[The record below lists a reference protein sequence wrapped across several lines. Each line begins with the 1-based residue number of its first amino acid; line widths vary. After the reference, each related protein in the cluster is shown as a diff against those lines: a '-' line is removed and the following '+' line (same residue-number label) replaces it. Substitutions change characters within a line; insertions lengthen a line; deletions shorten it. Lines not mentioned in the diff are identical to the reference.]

1 MTATMHA
8 IIDHY
13 NGAKYLLKLWSIL
26 SLLHYSKSFSPRL
39 YRIRIRHPINNA
51 QKNKCHN
58 LHLIRHMAEK
68 EMVADCSNEYLNK
81 RLEKHG
87 FSKRRLTIASSDLPL
102 VVEVHHAGTWSLGHM
117 ISFQLPTKHGS
128 PPRVQVQLLNNH
140 GDEDVAAAAGV
151 VMMDLGQVTY
161 IWKSPP
167 SPFPSADW
175 KEQVQQELD
184 HFPIRHTEQ
193 AMQRLYA
200 NAVINQDNGGLTKKD
215 VTQMIQDAPE
225 IDRPH
230 TDEVLRKLVKTGK
243 NMGRLVDSTMAAE
256 ILFEQYS
263 GSLIQHAV
271 AGQVLAMDADLGG
284 RFKRLSCTAV
294 AFQTSDGDGE
304 GKPSSCML
312 SIINGGW
319 LALDESVRAGTEA
332 RKFAKRTDGP
342 LRTVADERIAHRLEC
357 LAMGQMLEQI
367 NIHVENDHRELEVD
381 VREALQAMNLP
392 ISPDGAQEALVKIG
406 RWSKD
411 STTIKLEPWS
421 KDTLDAAKWYA
432 AMDIERRN
440 ILKETKLNN
449 VEGRLDLTMVPC
461 VCIDAERTTFR
472 DDAIG
477 IRPRSMTGRKVV
489 IDASKWEVMVHIA
502 DVTDI
507 YTSNKNS
514 RFTSLLQEAATNRGM
529 SRYDLPLGPLHL
541 MPPLV
546 LKALSL
552 DTTKVNPTANT
563 ASESVGVN
571 RCVTLWAYID
581 ERTGKIMDAGVERT
595 LISKPKALSFA
606 EATTLLETNPQLDSR
621 HPLMAARSILAV
633 VDRILTLWSVQQT
646 QDNANSKKRE
656 ERLVVRELVA
666 KEQYQGNG
674 RDDGSNGFQRSRG
687 HRLVDVALDMH
698 GFALRG
704 LLRRSKAP
712 VPMASGVKDGGRVG
726 TAPLR
731 RFVDGMAQRQAVSVL
746 CNFGGPP
753 LTSEDC
759 KVINQQMDQAR
770 NNLSNLSATK
780 DRVNPNQ
787 LESLR
792 ALQAYLVDR
801 STPILSALSTGRE
814 NEVTIEGI
822 GTIAKC
828 KGVKGTLGPGAKVNV
843 TVVNMN
849 PEKGILV
856 VTLVN

>member
-1 MTATMHA
+1 M
-8 IIDHY
+8 II
-13 NGAKYLLKLWSIL
+13 L
-26 SLLHYSKSFSPRL
+26 
-39 YRIRIRHPINNA
+39 
-51 QKNKCHN
+51 QKHECHN
-58 LHLIRHMAEK
+58 VFLIRHMAEN
-68 EMVADCSNEYLNK
+68 EMVAECSSEYLNK
-81 RLEKHG
+81 RLDKYG

-102 VVEVHHAGTWSLGHM
+102 VVEVHHAGTWNLGHM
-117 ISFQLPTKHGS
+117 ISFQLPTKPGN
-128 PPRVQVQLLNNH
+128 PPRVQVQLMNNYSNQ
-140 GDEDVAAAAGV
+140 DADADTDVL
-151 VMMDLGQVTY
+151 MMDLGQLTY
-161 IWKSPP
+161 IWKSPSSTYIP
-167 SPFPSADW
+167 ADW
-175 KEQVQQELD
+175 KQQVQQELD

-193 AMQRLYA
+193 VMQRLYA
-200 NAVINQDNGGLTKKD
+200 NAVVNQVNGGLTKKD

-225 IDRPH
+225 RDRAH

-243 NMGRLVDSTMAAE
+243 NMGRLVDSTIAAE
-256 ILFEQYS
+256 SLFEQYS
-263 GSLIQHAV
+263 GSMIQHAL

-294 AFQTSDGDGE
+294 AFQSSHEDGQH
-304 GKPSSCML
+304 KPSTCVL

-381 VREALQAMNLP
+381 VREALLAMDLP
-392 ISPDGAQEALVKIG
+392 ISPDGAQEALVRIG

-411 STTIKLEPWS
+411 SKTIKLEPWS
-421 KDTLDAAKWYA
+421 KNTLDAARWYA
-432 AMDIERRN
+432 AMDTERRI
-440 ILKETKLNN
+440 ILKETKVNDL
-449 VEGRLDLTMVPC
+449 EGRLDLTMLPC
-461 VCIDAERTTFR
+461 VCIDADRTAFR

-489 IDASKWEVMVHIA
+489 SEASKWEVMVHIA

-541 MPPLV
+541 MPPTA
-546 LKALSL
+546 LKAMSL
-552 DTTKVNPTANT
+552 DTSKMNHTAINP
-563 ASESVGVN
+563 SETVGVN

-581 ERTGKIMDAGVERT
+581 ERTGKIIDAGVERT
-595 LISKPKALSFA
+595 LISKPNALSFA
-606 EATTLLETNPQLDSR
+606 EATTLLENNPQLDSR
-621 HPLMAARSILAV
+621 HPLMTSRSVIAV
-633 VDRILTLWSVQQT
+633 VDRILSLWSDQQM
-646 QDNANSKKRE
+646 QDNTSSKKRE

-674 RDDGSNGFQRSRG
+674 RDDGSNGFLRSRG
-687 HRLVDVALDMH
+687 HRVVDRALDMH
-698 GFALRG
+698 GFALMG

-731 RFVDGMAQRQAVSVL
+731 RFVDGMVQRQAVSVL

-770 NNLSNLSATK
+770 NNLSNLAASK

-792 ALQAYLVDR
+792 ALQAHLVDR
-801 STPILSALSTGRE
+801 STRVLSALSTGRE

-828 KGVKGTLGPGAKVNV
+828 KGVKGTLRPGVKVSV
-843 TVVNMN
+843 TVDKLY